1 MRQVQ
6 GALEGVRVVDL
17 TRVLSGPYCT
27 QWLADHGAEVIK
39 VEPPGGDET
48 RRWGPPFAADGAA
61 SYFVG
66 VNRNKRDLGLDLARP
81 EGREVLLR
89 LLAGADVVIEN
100 FKTGTMRRWGLD
112 YHQVLAER
120 FPRLVYCRISGFG
133 DDGPLGGL
141 PGYDAIA
148 QAMAGPMSVNG
159 DEHSGPMRIGIPIVD
174 LATGLAAAIAI
185 LMALLERQRSGR
197 GQYVETSLWDVAIA
211 LLHPHAAN
219 WFLNG
224 AEPRL
229 LGNAH
234 PNIGLY
240 DKFPTATCEIFI
252 ACGTDRQFRLLVD
265 HLGHPELAED
275 ARFATNAA
283 RLTHRDELRR
293 TLEPILRRH
302 DGERLARELLEL
314 GVPVGP
320 VLGLGAVLTHPHTR
334 HRRMVAE
341 LDGYRG
347 TGIPLKFQRTPG
359 TVRTPPPRLGQD
371 ARAILRELGYG
382 AAEIDRLVAAGVVVA
397 ADD

>member
-1 MRQVQ
+1 MR
-6 GALEGVRVVDL
+6 EGGGCLAGLRVVDL
-17 TRVLSGPYCT
+17 TRVLSGPFCT

-66 VNRNKRDLGLDLARP
+66 VNRNKRDIALDLARP

-89 LLAGADVVIEN
+89 LLETADVLVEN
-100 FKTGTMRRWGLD
+100 FKTGTMERWGLG
-112 YHQVLAER
+112 YEEVLAGR

-159 DEHSGPMRIGIPIVD
+159 DPRTGPLRVGIPIVD
-174 LATGLAAAIAI
+174 LATGLAATVAV
-185 LMALLERQRSGR
+185 LMALVERARSGR
-197 GQYVETSLWDVAIA
+197 GQKVETTLWDVAVA

-219 WFLNG
+219 WFLSG
-224 AEPRL
+224 ETPAL

-240 DKFPTATCEIFI
+240 DKFPTATCEIFV
-252 ACGTDRQFRLLVD
+252 ACGTDRQFRLLVE

-275 ARFATNAA
+275 PRFVTNAA
-283 RLTHRDELRR
+283 RLAHRDELRR
-293 TLEPILRRH
+293 TLEPLLRIR
-302 DGERLARELLEL
+302 DGRRLAEELLRL

-320 VLGLGAVLTHPHTR
+320 VLGLPEVLEHPHTR
-334 HRRMVAE
+334 HRGMVAE

-347 TGIPLKFQRTPG
+347 TGIPLKFGRTPG
-359 TVRTPPPRLGQD
+359 RVRRPPPRLGAD
-371 ARAILRELGYG
+371 ARAILAELGYG
-382 AAEIDRLVAAGVVVA
+382 TAEIDRLLAEGVVVGSSG
-397 ADD
+397 